1 MIKEVKTA
9 VVISDHLFPLVDAH
23 VLYIDIPVTATIDA
37 SSYCNW
43 TFWRGGFYLPFSFV
57 TI

>member
-23 VLYIDIPVTATIDA
+23 VLYIDIPVTYTMPLKCD
-37 SSYCNW
+37 N
-43 TFWRGGFYLPFSFV
+43 FV
-57 TI
+57 FRKVN